1 MRENKELEI
10 ITSKRML
17 LAGATIF
24 LIMPVFWLV
33 LDKAFNA
40 NYLEDPMLLIYI
52 TFAAAVFMDRVFVKI
67 INTRSNSN

>member
-1 MRENKELEI
+1 MREDKELEI
-10 ITSKRML
+10 ITSKRIL
-17 LAGATIF
+17 LARATIF

-33 LDKAFNA
+33 LDKALNGK
-40 NYLEDPMLLIYI
+40 YLEDPMLLIYI